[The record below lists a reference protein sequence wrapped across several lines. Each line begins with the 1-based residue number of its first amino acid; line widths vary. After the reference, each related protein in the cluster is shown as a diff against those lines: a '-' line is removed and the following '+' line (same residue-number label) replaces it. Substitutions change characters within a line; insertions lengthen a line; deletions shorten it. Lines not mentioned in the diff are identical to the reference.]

1 MSNFFG
7 ERNLCFRSFEQIR
20 SVQTRSEPRRLIV
33 DRVRR
38 VGQSTVRLEQKS
50 APMSFFF
57 VTGRT
62 IQESSDGRVFF
73 EQTNVEDEYLCVYD
87 FEQAQTGRIRSV
99 LKRDDS

>member
-1 MSNFFG
+1 MRQQAKVSSD
-7 ERNLCFRSFEQIR
+7 E
-20 SVQTRSEPRRLIV
+20 
-33 DRVRR
+33 
-38 VGQSTVRLEQKS
+38 
-50 APMSFFF
+50 FFF